1 MPKKATKKLIIWLIE
16 DDLPTKE
23 IYDAALN
30 AAGYTVECIDTGR
43 EIYEKFEEIKQGKKE
58 KPDLVLLDLI
68 LPDANG
74 IEILKK
80 AKDDDILKNLS
91 FFIFTN
97 YTDPDLEREA
107 LKMEADKYIV
117 KTNFI
122 PSQILGM
129 IKEWFAS
136 KGK

>member
-1 MPKKATKKLIIWLIE
+1 MADTENKKLKIWLIE
-16 DDLPTKE
+16 DDAPTKE

-30 AAGYTVECIDTGR
+30 TAGYAVECMDTGR
-43 EIYEKFEEIKQGKKE
+43 EVFEKFDEIKQGKKE

-68 LPDANG
+68 LPDTNG

-80 AKDDDILKNLS
+80 AKEDNTLKNIS

-97 YTDPDLEREA
+97 YTDPELERET
-107 LKMEADKYIV
+107 LKLEADKYIV

-122 PSQILGM
+122 PSQILEM

-136 KGK
+136 KK

>member
-1 MPKKATKKLIIWLIE
+1 MTDKENKKLKIWLIE
-16 DDLPTKE
+16 DDVPTKE
-23 IYDAALN
+23 IYEAALGT
-30 AAGYTVECIDTGR
+30 AGYEVECMDTAR
-43 EIYEKFEEIKQGKKE
+43 LVYENFEEIKQGKKE

-80 AKDDDILKNLS
+80 AKADSVLKNMS

-97 YTDPDLEREA
+97 YTDPDLERES
-107 LKMEADKYIV
+107 LKLEADKYIV

-122 PSQILGM
+122 PSQILET
-129 IKEWFAS
+129 IREWFAN
-136 KGK
+136 KK

>member
-1 MPKKATKKLIIWLIE
+1 MSLTEKKKLIIWLIE
-16 DDLPTKE
+16 DDVATKE
-23 IYDAALN
+23 IYEAALGV
-30 AAGYTVECIDTGR
+30 AGYEVECMDTGR
-43 EIYEKFEEIKQGKKE
+43 AVYENFEEIKRGEKE

-80 AKDDDILKNLS
+80 AKGDDTLKHLS

-97 YTDPDLEREA
+97 YTDPELEREA
-107 LKMEADKYIV
+107 LKLEAEKYIV

-122 PSQILGM
+122 PSQVLEM
-129 IKEWFAS
+129 IKEWFAN
-136 KGK
+136 KK